1 MFVKTNN
8 LLNLQ
13 IIEFKLF
20 NYKRMANRKF
30 MKLLKTSGLLLL
42 TFLLSSCQELII
54 LNSKGPVGQSQAKL
68 IIIAFALMLIVVI
81 PVFVMVVL
89 FSVKYRKENTHATYK
104 PTWAHSTTIEW
115 IIWIVPVSIIIV
127 LAYLTWTSTYELD
140 PYKPIVSENKALE
153 VEVISTDWN
162 WVFVYP
168 EYNIATV
175 NELTIEAGRPISFKL
190 TSASVMTSFFIPQ
203 LGSQIYAMAGM
214 QTKLN
219 LHTDHPGV
227 YRGQNMEYSGNGY
240 GTMYFHVKATTGVE
254 FNSWVKSVQLST
266 DTLSMDK
273 FNEIKVP
280 HINHPVSYF
289 VLGNPNIFMDVMM
302 PYMQWMNHGCH
313 DGMNHENMNHETMEE
328 DADCHTDV
336 SESEKMQKDSASSNE
351 HSCH

>member
-1 MFVKTNN
+1 
-8 LLNLQ
+8 
-13 IIEFKLF
+13 
-20 NYKRMANRKF
+20 MANRK
-30 MKLLKTSGLLLL
+30 MMGLLKTSGLLLI

-89 FSVKYRKENTHATYK
+89 FSVKYRKGNSNATYK

-140 PYKPIVSENKALE
+140 PYKPIVSEKNALE

-168 EYNIATV
+168 EYQIATV
-175 NELTIEAGRPISFKL
+175 NELSIEAGRPVSFKL

-240 GTMYFHVKATTGVE
+240 GTMYFDVKASTSEE
-254 FNSWVKSVQLST
+254 FNAWVKSVQSSS
-266 DTLSMDK
+266 DTLSMTK
-273 FNEIKVP
+273 FDEIKVP

-313 DGMNHENMNHETMEE
+313 EGMDHSGHDMNQNDSEE
-328 DADCHTDV
+328 DASCCHNESDTAEV
-336 SESEKMQKDSASSNE
+336 ANQPVQSEG

>member
-1 MFVKTNN
+1 
-8 LLNLQ
+8 
-13 IIEFKLF
+13 
-20 NYKRMANRKF
+20 MANSKI
-30 MKLLKTSGLLLL
+30 MGLLKTSGLLLI
-42 TFLLSSCQELII
+42 TFLMSSCQELII
-54 LNSKGPVGQSQAKL
+54 LNSKGPIGQSQAKL

-81 PVFVMVVL
+81 PVFVMVIL
-89 FSVKYRKENTHATYK
+89 FSVKYRKGNTNATYK

-115 IIWIVPVSIIIV
+115 IIWIVPVSIIII
-127 LAYLTWTSTYELD
+127 LAYLTWTSTYDLD
-140 PYKPIVSENKALE
+140 PYKPIASDKKALE

-175 NELTIEAGRPISFKL
+175 NELAIEAGRPVSFKL

-203 LGSQIYAMAGM
+203 LGSQIYTMAGM

-240 GTMYFHVKATTGVE
+240 GTMYFDVKAGTSEE
-254 FNSWVKSVQLST
+254 FNAWIKSAQNST
-266 DTLSMDK
+266 DTLTMAK
-273 FNEIKVP
+273 FDEIKVP
-280 HINHPVSYF
+280 HIDHPVSYF
-289 VLGNPNIFMDVMM
+289 VLGNPTIFMDVMM

-313 DGMNHENMNHETMEE
+313 EGMEHSGHEMNHGEVKE
-328 DADCHTDV
+328 DACCHNETDSTEV
-336 SESEKMQKDSASSNE
+336 ATDSVKSEG